1 MLEDVSRHLILVS
14 SKPELQFYCDLI
26 EEIEEVSGP
35 NRNVEL
41 HIISV
46 AVIKHRCPKGSIYNE
61 NKMGPRIDP

>member
-35 NRNVEL
+35 NGYVEL
-41 HIISV
+41 CIIGIE
-46 AVIKHRCPKGSIYNE
+46 VIKHSQLMDQVP
-61 NKMGPRIDP
+61 